1 MSTSSVYVTNSKG
14 ETTSGGRGEANDKP
28 YPKQGHREKG
38 VKISDDEQVGDP
50 MAAWT
55 EKMKKSN
62 KKIRKQTKNCHP
74 VFVNGHIKK
83 INYFGTTNSNNSQK

>member
-1 MSTSSVYVTNSKG
+1 MPTSSVYVTNSKG

-50 MAAWT
+50 MAA
-55 EKMKKSN
+55 
-62 KKIRKQTKNCHP
+62 
-74 VFVNGHIKK
+74 
-83 INYFGTTNSNNSQK
+83 